1 MYSVLWWKNSSK
13 GKRLRRNENLIDEV
27 AYDGKSISFGRLVME
42 MMIGVVSKIKIM
54 RIEDVIIYYFYL
66 ELHQG
71 FWFLRPMDYFYPIK
85 VRKPYVLGMGA

>member
-1 MYSVLWWKNSSK
+1 MKLIVSLIELIVSQCQLVIVYSVLWWKNSSK

-54 RIEDVIIYYFYL
+54 RIEDV
-66 ELHQG
+66 
-71 FWFLRPMDYFYPIK
+71 
-85 VRKPYVLGMGA
+85 YVWCVCVYV

>member
-42 MMIGVVSKIKIM
+42 MMN
-54 RIEDVIIYYFYL
+54 
-66 ELHQG
+66 
-71 FWFLRPMDYFYPIK
+71 
-85 VRKPYVLGMGA
+85 GMGGGQINTEDYGRFLTVLSY